1 MLWWKGPT
9 STICRLEKTSEK
21 LASVKTYLLSQ
32 KIYLNE
38 IQGMSRVVLY
48 KHINYT
54 VDRLLPLALVTIY
67 ITNYSIIIIFL

>member
-48 KHINYT
+48 KYINST